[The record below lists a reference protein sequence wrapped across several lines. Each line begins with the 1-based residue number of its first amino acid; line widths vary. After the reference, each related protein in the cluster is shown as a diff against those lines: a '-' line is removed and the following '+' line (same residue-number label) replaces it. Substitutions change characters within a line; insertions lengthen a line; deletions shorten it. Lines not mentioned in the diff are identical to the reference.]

1 MIIYLILLAIHK
13 ITRTG
18 SDNEAELMGKIANR
32 DIQALESI
40 YDLYSGLVLSL
51 VRSIIDNK
59 ETAEDILQ
67 EIFVQIWEKAHLF
80 DATRGNVCQWII
92 RMTRNRSIDKL
103 RSRNYQTN
111 AAFLSLPD
119 DDILLPQKEQSNP
132 LDATIMKERSEQI
145 RNALNQLSSEQ
156 RDVIEKAYFGG
167 YKQAEIAKM
176 LNIPIGTVKT
186 RIRLGLLKLE
196 SSLTEVV
203 S

>member
-18 SDNEAELMGKIANR
+18 SDNEAELMGKISNR

-40 YDLYSGLVLSL
+40 YDMYSGLVFSL
-51 VRSIIDNK
+51 IRSIIDNK
-59 ETAEDILQ
+59 ETAEDLLQ

-92 RMTRNRSIDKL
+92 RLTRNRSIDTL

-111 AAFLSLPD
+111 TALLSLPD
-119 DDILLPQKEQSNP
+119 EDHMLPQKEQSNP
-132 LDATIMKERSEQI
+132 LDATILKERSEQI
-145 RNALNQLSSEQ
+145 RNAMNQLSAEQ
-156 RDVIEKAYFGG
+156 REVIEKAYFGG
-167 YKQAEIAKM
+167 YKQSEIAKM

>member
-40 YDLYSGLVLSL
+40 YDLYSGLVFSL
-51 VRSIIDNK
+51 IHSIIDNK
-59 ETAEDILQ
+59 ETAEDLLQ

-80 DATRGNVCQWII
+80 DASRGNVCQWII
-92 RMTRNRSIDKL
+92 RMTRNRSIDTL
-103 RSRNYQTN
+103 RSRNYQAN

-119 DDILLPQKEQSNP
+119 DDHILPHKEQSNP

-145 RNALNQLSSEQ
+145 RNALNRLSTEQ
-156 RDVIEKAYFGG
+156 REVIEKAYFGG
-167 YKQAEIAKM
+167 YKQSEIAEM